1 LKELTKQLRNGID
14 LTLEQVRA
22 VSRELADPLAP
33 DSDKAEFLIALKE
46 KGESGEELGYFAISF
61 LDLAVRPPLLSEKRL
76 AIDIV
81 GTGGDY
87 LELVNVSTACM
98 FLLAAGGA
106 LVIKHG
112 NKAITSKCGSADVL
126 EALGIPVAG
135 PIERMMEC
143 IEQTGIGFLFAPMY
157 HPAFRLVAPIRKKLA
172 EQGIATVFNLLGPLL
187 NPARPNSQLI
197 GVFSPVILEKYAI
210 ALKKL
215 GRQRAWVVHGQVSAG
230 SGMDEISLLGETLVY
245 ELKDGSLNRF
255 HLFPEELG
263 FRKPVLHE
271 LRGSDAA
278 GNAKAITDILAGKD
292 RGARRDLI
300 VINAAGALVVAGL
313 AKRMEDGVRLA
324 NELLDSGG
332 ALQKLHEFQAFF
344 GAAQGI
350 SRTD

>member
-1 LKELTKQLRNGID
+1 MKELTKQLRNGID

-197 GVFSPVILEKYAI
+197 GVFSPVILEKYAV

-215 GRQRAWVVHGQVSAG
+215 DRRRAWVVHGQVSAG
-230 SGMDEISLLGETLVY
+230 AGMDEISLLGETVVY
-245 ELKDGSLNRF
+245 ELKEDSLNRF